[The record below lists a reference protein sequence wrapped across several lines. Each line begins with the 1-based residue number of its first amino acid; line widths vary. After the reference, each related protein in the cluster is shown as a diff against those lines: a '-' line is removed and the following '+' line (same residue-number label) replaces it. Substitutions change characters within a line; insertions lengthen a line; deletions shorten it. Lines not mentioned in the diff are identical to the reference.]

1 MADISLGY
9 YKTIIEPV
17 ININEIVTIH
27 YFEFA
32 CDYIFRGEKHDFW
45 EFLYVDKGEVEIM
58 ADTKGYKL
66 TQGDIIFHKPNEF
79 HREWANG
86 KVAPNLMIMSFE
98 CTDPAMEFFSDK
110 IMRIDSS
117 ERNLIAEILKEAQE
131 TYSNALA
138 PHNKLLKKNNP
149 LFGSEQL
156 IKINLEMLLISLV
169 RKGSFVHASGRL
181 NKSTLEKMEK
191 DLVDNIIEYMGQ
203 CISSDLTFQDICNHF
218 LLGKTYLK
226 TLFKN
231 RTNTGVMTYFKNLK
245 ISEAKK
251 LIREQRNNF
260 TQIAY
265 ILGYKSIHTF
275 SRSFKEA
282 TDMSPSEYAT
292 SVKAKANL

>member
-1 MADISLGY
+1 MNDFSLEY
-9 YKTIIEPV
+9 YKTNIELV
-17 ININEIVTIH
+17 INIDKIVTIH

-45 EFLYVDKGEVEIM
+45 EFLYVDKGEVEVM
-58 ADTKGYKL
+58 ADTKGYRL

-79 HREWANG
+79 HSEWANG
-86 KVAPNLMIMSFE
+86 KVAPNLMVMSFE

-110 IMRIDSS
+110 IMRIDSY

-131 TYSNALA
+131 SYSNALGG
-138 PHNKLLKKNNP
+138 HTKLLKKKDP

-156 IKINLEMLLISLV
+156 IKIYLETLLISLV
-169 RKGSFVHASGRL
+169 RKDSFVHASGRL

-191 DLVDNIIEYMGQ
+191 DLVDNIIGYMHQ
-203 CISSDLTFQDICNHF
+203 SINSDLTFENICNHF
-218 LLGKTYLK
+218 LLGSTYLK

-231 RTNTGVMTYFKNLK
+231 RTKTGVMTYFKNLK

-251 LIREQRNNF
+251 LIREQKYNF
-260 TQIAY
+260 TQIADM
-265 ILGYKSIHTF
+265 LGYNSVHTF
-275 SRSFKEA
+275 SRSFKDA
-282 TDMSPSEYAT
+282 TNMSPSEYAN